1 MKNKS
6 RNLIFKYLITFLF
19 ILIISCS
26 TVENE
31 IPEPVIDT
39 SEVRLNEPP
48 KNLSEELR
56 IIWDTYQYLLQDH
69 VDQKDPLIHLC

>member
-31 IPEPVIDT
+31 IPEPAIDT

-48 KNLSEELR
+48 KNLS
-56 IIWDTYQYLLQDH
+56 D
-69 VDQKDPLIHLC
+69 

>member
-31 IPEPVIDT
+31 IPEPAIDT

-56 IIWDTYQYLLQDH
+56 IIWDTYQYLLQS
-69 VDQKDPLIHLC
+69 KN